1 MSTKH
6 PIRIMLL
13 DDHPFM
19 LHGLEACLGTAH
31 DIQILGSFSTSQSL
45 ILALSSQPVDL
56 VLLDY
61 SLGPD
66 EVDGLNLVRALKIR
80 FPAVRLLVISAL
92 HNPATVTMVM
102 RCGADG
108 FIGKEVDT
116 SQLPVAVRKVASGK
130 PYLSD
135 GMTELLYDH
144 DISTDDHK
152 VPSLKSD
159 ISSES
164 ILTNS
169 SSLTVREHE
178 VLRCCLDGLSVTQI
192 AEKFSRSIKTISTQ
206 KQSAFKKLGLRSDN
220 ELFKMRHQLD
230 GL

>member
-19 LHGLEACLGTAH
+19 LHGLEACLGNSS
-31 DIQILGSFSTSQSL
+31 DIQILGSFSASQSL
-45 ILALSSQPVDL
+45 IVALSSQPVDL

-80 FPAVRLLVISAL
+80 FPNVRLLVISAL

-116 SQLPVAVRKVASGK
+116 TQLPIAVRQVASGK
-130 PYLSD
+130 PYLSEA
-135 GMTELLYDH
+135 MTELLYDH
-144 DISTDDHK
+144 EISTEAHK
-152 VPSLKSD
+152 TPVLSSD
-159 ISSES
+159 ISSDL
-164 ILTNS
+164 ILTNNA
-169 SSLTVREHE
+169 SLTVREHE

>member
-1 MSTKH
+1 MSIKH

-19 LHGLEACLGTAH
+19 LHGLEACLGNTR
-31 DIQILGSFSTSQSL
+31 DILILGSFTTSQSL

-66 EVDGLNLVRALKIR
+66 EVDGLNLIRALKIR
-80 FPAVRLLVISAL
+80 FPTVRLLVISAL

-116 SQLPVAVRKVASGK
+116 TQLPIAIRKVASGK
-130 PYLSD
+130 PYLSE
-135 GMTELLYDH
+135 GMTEQLYAH

-152 VPSLKSD
+152 IPALKSD
-159 ISSES
+159 TSGAA
-164 ILTNS
+164 ILASS

>member
-1 MSTKH
+1 MSAK
-6 PIRIMLL
+6 PMIRIMLL

-19 LHGLEACLGTAH
+19 LRGLEDSLKNEH
-31 DIQILGSFSTSQSL
+31 YIQVVGSFSSS
-45 ILALSSQPVDL
+45 LALSAALREQPADL

-66 EVDGLNLVRALKIR
+66 EVDGLNLVRWLKNH
-80 FPAVRLLVISAL
+80 FPGVLLLVISAQ
-92 HNPATVTMVM
+92 HSPATVSMVL

-108 FIGKEVDT
+108 FMGKDEPPA
-116 SQLPVAVRKVASGK
+116 QLPIAIKSVVAGRG
-130 PYLSD
+130 YLSSA
-135 GMTELLYDH
+135 MTDLLYNSPLS
-144 DISTDDHK
+144 IDDNQTSFLVGEVTGDAK
-152 VPSLKSD
+152 
-159 ISSES
+159 
-164 ILTNS
+164 LTVN

-206 KQSAFKKLGLRSDN
+206 KQSAFKKLGVRSDN
-220 ELFKMRHQLD
+220 ELFKIRDQLN

>member
-1 MSTKH
+1 MSTKN
-6 PIRIMLL
+6 PIRMMLL
-13 DDHPFM
+13 DDHPFI
-19 LHGLEACLGTAH
+19 LHGLEACLGEAP
-31 DIQILGSFSTSQSL
+31 DIQILGSFRSSQSL
-45 ILALSSQPVDL
+45 ILAMSSQPVDL

-61 SLGPD
+61 SLGPE

-80 FPAVRLLVISAL
+80 FPTVRLLVISAL

-108 FIGKEVDT
+108 FIGKEEDT
-116 SQLPVAVRKVASGK
+116 TQLPIAVRKVVSGK
-130 PYLSD
+130 PYLAE
-135 GMTELLYDH
+135 GMTELLYERE
-144 DISTDDHK
+144 ISTDEHQMPAMK
-152 VPSLKSD
+152 GD
-159 ISSES
+159 ISSAS
-164 ILTNS
+164 VLVNS

-206 KQSAFKKLGLRSDN
+206 KQSAFKKLGLRNDN
-220 ELFKMRHQLD
+220 ELFKIRHQLD